1 MSNYLYLDI
10 ETIPS
15 QRLEIKE
22 EIAANITPP
31 GNMSKAETIA
41 KWEIETKPD
50 VIEKKWLETAFDGSF
65 GEVVSIAHLL
75 ESNTFLEQP
84 KIEGKIRKL
93 DESEKGLLVWFNDAL
108 NTIWSD
114 FNGDVVFV
122 GFNILNF
129 DLRFLWQRMLI
140 NGLKPHT
147 SIFNALNSSKYNT
160 DRFFDIML
168 YWSGYTQK
176 DWISQDKL
184 CQAFGIESSKT
195 EDIDGSK
202 VWEHIKAGN
211 YQSVLDYNKRDIEIT
226 RKLHK
231 LLTF

>member
-15 QRLEIKE
+15 QRPEIKA

-50 VIEKKWLETAFDGSF
+50 VIEKKWLETALDGSF
-65 GEVVSIAHLL
+65 GEVISISYQI
-75 ESNTFLEQP
+75 ESEVNAFD
-84 KIEGKIRKL
+84 IEGKIR
-93 DESEKGLLVWFNDAL
+93 LLPGNDFELLEWFNNTL
-108 NTIWSD
+108 NKLWQ
-114 FNGDVVFV
+114 NLNNDVIFV

-147 SIFNALNSSKYNT
+147 SIFNALNNSKYNS
-160 DRFFDIML
+160 DRYFDIML
-168 YWSGYTQK
+168 YWSGFSRQ

-195 EDIDGSK
+195 EDIDGSR
-202 VWEHIKAGN
+202 VWEYIKAGN
-211 YQSVLDYNKRDIEIT
+211 YQAVLDYNKRDIEII

>member
-15 QRLEIKE
+15 QRPEIKE
-22 EIAANITPP
+22 EIAANIHPP
-31 GNMSKAETIA
+31 GNMSKADTIA

-50 VIEKKWLETAFDGSF
+50 VIEKKWLETALDGAF

-84 KIEGKIRKL
+84 KIEGDYREL
-93 DESEKGLLVWFNDAL
+93 PTSEKPLLIWFNE
-108 NTIWSD
+108 TIEKIWHS

-147 SIFNALNSSKYNT
+147 SIFNALNNSKYNS
-160 DRFFDIML
+160 DRYFDIML
-168 YWSGYTQK
+168 YWSGFSRQ

-211 YQSVLDYNKRDIEIT
+211 YQAVLDYNKRDIEVI

-231 LLTF
+231 LITF

>member
-1 MSNYLYLDI
+1 MSNFLYLDI

-15 QRLEIKE
+15 QRPEIKE

-50 VIEKKWLETAFDGSF
+50 VIEKKWLETGLDGSF
-65 GEVVSIAHLL
+65 GEVISIAWQIID
-75 ESNTFLEQP
+75 NN
-84 KIEGKIRKL
+84 IEGIIRKL
-93 DESEKGLLVWFNDAL
+93 DEPEKNLLVPFNEVL
-108 NTIWSD
+108 NTIWHNFNSD
-114 FNGDVVFV
+114 VIFV

-140 NGLKPHT
+140 NGIQPHG
-147 SIFNALNSSKYNT
+147 SIFSALNNSKYNS
-160 DRFFDIML
+160 DRYFDIML
-168 YWSGYTQK
+168 YWSGFSRQ
-176 DWISQDKL
+176 DWISQNKL

-195 EDIDGSK
+195 DDIDGSK
-202 VWEHIKAGN
+202 VWEHIKAGK
-211 YQSVLDYNKRDIEIT
+211 YQEVLDYNKRDIEIT